1 VTVSQN
7 EVSQKEISLHEVLT
21 TTRTVRRGLDFSR
34 PVARALIEECL
45 ALACHAPN
53 GANRQ
58 NWRFLV
64 LDDPAVKAGVAEHY
78 RRASG
83 EYLAGNGLADT
94 PMGRSGTALAERLH
108 EAPALVLACQL
119 GRLGPDALPA
129 KQSSFFGSVYP
140 ALWGFMLAAR
150 GRGLGTA
157 LTTVHLA
164 YEREVAQL
172 LGIPYDQVTQVA
184 LVVVGHLS
192 TPAKPPRRGPVAD
205 VIAHNTWRWA

>member
-1 VTVSQN
+1 VTD
-7 EVSQKEISLHEVLT
+7 SLHEVLT

-34 PVARALIEECL
+34 SVDPALVEECL
-45 ALACHAPN
+45 DVACHAPN

-64 LDDPAVKAGVAEHY
+64 LDDPAVKAGFAEHY
-78 RRASG
+78 RRASR
-83 EYLAGNGLADT
+83 EYLAGSGMADT
-94 PMGRSGTALAERLH
+94 PMGRSGAALAARLH
-108 EAPALVLACQL
+108 EAPTLVLACQL
-119 GRLGPDALPA
+119 GHLGPDALPA

-172 LGIPYDQVTQVA
+172 LGIPYERVTQVA

-192 TPAKPPRRGPVAD
+192 SPPKAPRRGPVAE
-205 VIAHNTWRWA
+205 VIAHNKWRWE